1 MADGI
6 LARMEATHPSPT
18 KPRAIIIGG
27 GVAGPATALFL
38 ARAGIEPII
47 LEAHSLNEWVG
58 GGFQVAPNGMRVLGE
73 LGIADDLERCGQPS
87 RDFRFKN
94 HRGKVIGF
102 APTGGMRPG
111 VNVSRPHLHRLMRAA
126 IQRQGIAIHYEKRLR
141 DVAIDHGSVVA
152 LLDDGTCETGDFL
165 VGADGVHS
173 RVRAWM
179 HPGHAKPRDTRMISI
194 GAFCEP
200 GFTPDVQLDE
210 HASLTFVVGP
220 KHQFG
225 YSKMSATQWGWWCH
239 VPFAGDDQRA
249 VMLSMPAAELGQRM
263 LERYQ
268 GWCAPTGELIAH
280 SRVWVRTPIHDVP
293 HVPTWHRDHVV
304 LIGDA
309 AHAMSP
315 AGGQGASLA
324 LEDAML
330 LGRLV
335 ASLERLRRSRAE
347 AMVARGYENDQRTLK
362 ELGAFGMWMRDT
374 LLMPLFAPLI
384 GRALTKVYA
393 GEPALAA

>member
-1 MADGI
+1 
-6 LARMEATHPSPT
+6 
-18 KPRAIIIGG
+18 
-27 GVAGPATALFL
+27 
-38 ARAGIEPII
+38 
-47 LEAHSLNEWVG
+47 
-58 GGFQVAPNGMRVLGE
+58 
-73 LGIADDLERCGQPS
+73 
-87 RDFRFKN
+87 
-94 HRGKVIGF
+94 
-102 APTGGMRPG
+102 
-111 VNVSRPHLHRLMRAA
+111 
-126 IQRQGIAIHYEKRLR
+126 
-141 DVAIDHGSVVA
+141 
-152 LLDDGTCETGDFL
+152 
-165 VGADGVHS
+165 
-173 RVRAWM
+173 M
-179 HPGHAKPRDTRMISI
+179 HPEHAKPRDTRMISL

-200 GFTPDVQLDE
+200 GFTPEVPLEE

-225 YSKMSATQWGWWCH
+225 YSKMSANQWGWWCH
-239 VPFAGDDQRA
+239 VAFAGDDQRA
-249 VMLSMPAAELGQRM
+249 AFLSMPAAELAQRM
-263 LERYQ
+263 LERYH
-268 GWCAPTGELIAH
+268 GWCAPTGELIAR

-293 HVPTWHRDHVV
+293 HLPTWHREHVV

-335 ASLERLRRSRAE
+335 ADRARPLQQSFARLERLRRSRTE
-347 AMVARGYENDQRTLK
+347 AMVARGYENDQRTLQ

-374 LLMPLFAPLI
+374 VLMPLFAPLI